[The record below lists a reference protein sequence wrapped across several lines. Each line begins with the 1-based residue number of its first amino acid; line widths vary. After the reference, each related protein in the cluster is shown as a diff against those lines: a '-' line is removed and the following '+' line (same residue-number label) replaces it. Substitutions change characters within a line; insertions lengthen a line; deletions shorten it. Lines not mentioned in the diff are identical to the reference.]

1 VTEATLPQVTA
12 PSLPVRAVLGAV
24 SGAGL
29 ALAFPPY
36 DLAGGWVALPAF
48 AGLIASHRLL
58 TWRGGAVVGFTG
70 GLVFFLILLQWLLV
84 LGPDAWIILS
94 LVCALFWAGV
104 GALLPGLLARPA
116 WVVTVPLLWV
126 VMEALRER
134 VPFGGFPWGRLAY
147 AQAGT
152 PLVGWAAIGGPAVAT
167 LVVALGGT
175 ALLAMARAVR
185 GRRGPA
191 LAAAVAGVGA
201 LVLVGGLAR
210 GADWGGPEVATEPIA
225 IVQGNVPRLGL
236 DFNAQ
241 RRAVL
246 DNHVSATE
254 ELADDVAAGTAP
266 QPVAVIWPE
275 NSSDIDPVRN
285 ADAAEQID
293 LAADAIGVPILVGAV
308 VVNPQDPP
316 SDDSPGT
323 ILNVALVWDPET
335 GPGDR
340 YVKRHPVPFGEY
352 LPFRDVLTRFITR
365 FERVPRDFA
374 AGEQAGFLQVGPV
387 PLGVVICFEI
397 AYDELVRDAVH
408 AGGQVLVVQT
418 NNATYGRTGQP
429 EQQLAISR
437 VQAVAAGRTTLVAA
451 TSGISAV
458 IDPQGALQWRTD
470 EFTADSTVSDVGLRT
485 GLTPAMRLGALPEA
499 VAALVLILVVMRP
512 RRARRQSSTKTSSP
526 STITG

>member
-1 VTEATLPQVTA
+1 V
-12 PSLPVRAVLGAV
+12 
-24 SGAGL
+24 
-29 ALAFPPY
+29 
-36 DLAGGWVALPAF
+36 VAA
-48 AGLIASHRLL
+48 HRGL
-58 TWRGGAVVGFTG
+58 TWRAGALVGLAAGTA
-70 GLVFFLILLQWLLV
+70 FFLVLLRWLLV
-84 LGPDAWIILS
+84 LGPDAWIVLS
-94 LVCALFWAGV
+94 LVCAAFWAGA
-104 GALLPGLLARPA
+104 GAALPWLLARPT
-116 WVVTVPLLWV
+116 WVASVPLLWV

-134 VPFGGFPWGRLAY
+134 IPFGGFPWGRLAY
-147 AQAGT
+147 SQAGT
-152 PLVGWAAIGGPAVAT
+152 GLVGWGALGGPAVLSLA
-167 LVVALGGT
+167 VALGGT
-175 ALLAMARAVR
+175 ALLAATWAARA
-185 GRRGPA
+185 RRLA
-191 LAAAVAGVGA
+191 QAAASVAAVGA
-201 LVLVGGLAR
+201 LVLAGGLAR
-210 GADWGGPEVATEPIA
+210 TADWGGPDGESQPIA

-236 DFNAQ
+236 DFNSQ

-246 DNHVSATE
+246 DNHVRATE
-254 ELADDVAAGTAP
+254 ELAGDVGAGTAP

-293 LAADAIGVPILVGAV
+293 RAADAIGAPILVGGV
-308 VVNPQDPP
+308 VANPDDPRT
-316 SDDSPGT
+316 DDNPGT

-352 LPFRDVLTRFITR
+352 LPFRDILTRFITR

-374 AGEQAGFLQVGPV
+374 AGDEPGFLMVGPV

-437 VQAVAAGRTTLVAA
+437 VQAVTSGRATLVAA

-458 IDPQGALQWRTD
+458 IGPDGALLWRTE
-470 EFTADSTVSDVGLRT
+470 EFTDDTTVADVPMRAE
-485 GLTPAMRLGALPEA
+485 LTPAMRVGALPEA
-499 VAALVLILVVMRP
+499 IAAVALLALVLA
-512 RRARRQSSTKTSSP
+512 ARRRRVQTSTSTSSP
-526 STITG
+526 STTTG